1 MPSPEDRSSKVWE
14 NCAIF
19 LINTS
24 NIYLVNNTERSHNF
38 CLCHCESAQIFPPRV
53 QTSPPQYKEGLLL
66 GTHHLLLRLL
76 RRVGEGG
83 VILLSRVKSD
93 QYVTDRLH
101 QTVIDSRGGVT
112 PDPYHHNIIEA
123 ETKNP
128 FNHP

>member
-1 MPSPEDRSSKVWE
+1 M
-14 NCAIF
+14 
-19 LINTS
+19 
-24 NIYLVNNTERSHNF
+24 
-38 CLCHCESAQIFPPRV
+38 
-53 QTSPPQYKEGLLL
+53 
-66 GTHHLLLRLL
+66 
-76 RRVGEGG
+76 
-83 VILLSRVKSD
+83 ILLSRVKSD